1 MTCGDRV
8 YYVDHPRLRG
18 MHKWRTGVIIKRK
31 PGCDYYSGPQA
42 SNGYDIWDVEKC
54 TTVSRTRQHIRKYKH
69 TKAERE
75 LVEGF
80 HKHLDAMRREF
91 HKPENK
97 DFLPPGAEPPVE
109 FTMEDYDN
117 ATQDPDYI
125 RRISEPVEVTPH
137 TPIGADQEET
147 QEPEIKQEPT
157 SDAPITEIP
166 QENPA
171 PKRTRRSREDSNL
184 ESGLNGQHW
193 KCETDHGRRL
203 RVRVNFTGEEEI
215 PGHCNNCKDW
225 DSENWD
231 NIFYFEDETQEEAK
245 DQRD

>member
-1 MTCGDRV
+1 
-8 YYVDHPRLRG
+8 
-18 MHKWRTGVIIKRK
+18 
-31 PGCDYYSGPQA
+31 
-42 SNGYDIWDVEKC
+42 
-54 TTVSRTRQHIRKYKH
+54 
-69 TKAERE
+69 
-75 LVEGF
+75 
-80 HKHLDAMRREF
+80 
-91 HKPENK
+91 
-97 DFLPPGAEPPVE
+97 
-109 FTMEDYDN
+109 MEDYDN

-171 PKRTRRSREDSNL
+171 PRRTRRSREESNM

-193 KCETDHGRRL
+193 KCETDHGRRM
-203 RVRVNFTGEEEI
+203 RVRVNFAGDEEI

-231 NIFYFEDETQEEAK
+231 NIFYFEDETKEEAK